1 MGCFA
6 HSQRFSCPE
15 ITDEVCSVVADKEV
29 IAVAYMSELQRIKGI
44 SIFSKKTG
52 IEISN
57 IQVRYFK
64 LYSSTMSEIMTVLQI
79 SSVLKD
85 SIVFPSF
92 SLTHFHVVVVRL
104 SQRIDKNIAS
114 LKVAIYSKTSGKM
127 VNLKKIILG
136 IIVWLINSRMSCLL
150 IPNGLWIQFKKR
162 NCESRF

>member
-6 HSQRFSCPE
+6 QSQRFSCPE

-64 LYSSTMSEIMTVLQI
+64 LYSSTICEIMIFFTDFICPQRLYGFSILFTNSFPCCGCQI
-79 SSVLKD
+79 VSKNRQKHCKFESCHLFKD
-85 SIVFPSF
+85 
-92 SLTHFHVVVVRL
+92 
-104 SQRIDKNIAS
+104 K
-114 LKVAIYSKTSGKM
+114 
-127 VNLKKIILG
+127 
-136 IIVWLINSRMSCLL
+136 W
-150 IPNGLWIQFKKR
+150 
-162 NCESRF
+162 